1 MAQAARAKT
10 EQPHVRLPAAIPR
23 ARFICVRIPH
33 LLIATT
39 LLLSATVQAKG

>member
-10 EQPHVRLPAAIPR
+10 ERPPAAIPR
-23 ARFICVRIPH
+23 ARFIRVRIPH